1 MTATRKS
8 EGSLRPHWM
17 PDFCNLRVLGAV
29 MLLAQLG
36 ALLIVLV
43 PDPAAILNLQRVLAA
58 SFLVQW
64 IALASAAFLCK
75 LGPRIAHLS
84 TPAGMAWAWSVPLA
98 VTAVISALMRLLDEA
113 FRFGVIPDDIGLQ
126 PFVIGA
132 VVLSALFA
140 AAALRYLYIQ
150 EQLRLNAER
159 EAEARV
165 DALQA
170 RIRPHFL
177 FNTLNT
183 VASLIRIDPAAAER
197 AVEDLAELFRASLS
211 NQKNLSPLARE
222 LELVDRYLEI
232 ESLRLGD
239 RLCVE
244 RLIQP
249 GLSDWPVPL
258 LSLQPLVENAIHH
271 GIQTR
276 AEGGTVRIEASADDD
291 VLRLR
296 VHNPKP
302 GTVPKL
308 SQGNHI
314 ALDNIRQRLALH
326 YGSKARLEVESAAD
340 YYAATLF
347 LPRLD
352 LPRLDRPPLD
362 IPKMKA
368 T

>member
-1 MTATRKS
+1 
-8 EGSLRPHWM
+8 M

-29 MLLAQLG
+29 MLVAQLA
-36 ALLIVLV
+36 ALVIVLV
-43 PDPAAILNLQRVLAA
+43 PDPKAILNLQRVLAA
-58 SFLVQW
+58 TFLVQW

-84 TPAGMAWAWSVPLA
+84 TAVGMAWAWAVPLT
-98 VTAVISALMRLLDEA
+98 VTAVISALMRLMDEA
-113 FRFGVIPDDIGLQ
+113 FRFGVISEEIGLQ

-132 VVLSALFA
+132 VILSALFA
-140 AAALRYLYIQ
+140 AAALRYFYVQ
-150 EQLRLNAER
+150 EQLRLNLER
-159 EAEARV
+159 ESEARV

-211 NQKNLSPLARE
+211 NEKSLCALDRE

-239 RLCVE
+239 RLRIE
-244 RLIQP
+244 RLIDP
-249 GLSDWPVPL
+249 RLRDWPVPL

-276 AEGGTVRIEASADDD
+276 ADGGCVRIEATERDGLLYLS
-291 VLRLR
+291 VR
-296 VHNPKP
+296 NPKP
-302 GTVPKL
+302 GKVPKL

-314 ALDNIRQRLALH
+314 AIDNIRQRLALH
-326 YGSKARLEVESAAD
+326 FGKAARLEVESTPD
-340 YYAATLF
+340 YHEAILC
-347 LPRLD
+347 LPRL
-352 LPRLDRPPLD
+352 
-362 IPKMKA
+362 KGA
-368 T
+368 

>member
-1 MTATRKS
+1 MTATQKS

-17 PDFCNLRVLGAV
+17 PDFCSLRVLGAV
-29 MLLAQLG
+29 VLLAQLV
-36 ALLIVLV
+36 ALVIVLV
-43 PDPAAILNLQRVLAA
+43 PDPRAIFNLQRVLAA

-84 TPAGMAWAWSVPLA
+84 TAIGMAWAWAVPLA
-98 VTAVISALMRLLDEA
+98 VTAIISAMMRLLDEA
-113 FRFGVIPDDIGLQ
+113 FRFGVISEDVGMQ

-140 AAALRYLYIQ
+140 AAALRYFYVQ
-150 EQLRLNAER
+150 EQLRLNVER
-159 EAEARV
+159 ESEARV

-211 NQKNLSPLARE
+211 NEKNLCPLSRE

-239 RLCVE
+239 RLRVE
-244 RLIQP
+244 RLIEP
-249 GLSDWPVPL
+249 GVRDWPVPL

-276 AEGGTVRIEASADDD
+276 ADGGTVRIEASEKDGM
-291 VLRLR
+291 LYLR

-302 GTVPKL
+302 GAVPKL

-326 YGSKARLEVESAAD
+326 FGAKARLEVESAAD
-340 YYAATLF
+340 YHAATLC
-347 LPRLD
+347 LPRMSA
-352 LPRLDRPPLD
+352 RKRTV
-362 IPKMKA
+362 I
-368 T
+368 

>member
-8 EGSLRPHWM
+8 EGTLRPHWM
-17 PDFCNLRVLGAV
+17 PDFCSLRVLGAV
-29 MLLAQLG
+29 VGVAQLV
-36 ALLIVLV
+36 ALVIVLV
-43 PDPAAILNLQRVLAA
+43 PDPKAIFNLQRVLAA

-75 LGPRIAHLS
+75 LAPRIAHLS
-84 TPAGMAWAWSVPLA
+84 TPVGMAWAWAVPLA
-98 VTAVISALMRLLDEA
+98 VTAVISALMRLVDEA
-113 FRFGVIPDDIGLQ
+113 FRFGVIPDDVGLQ

-132 VVLSALFA
+132 VVLSALLA
-140 AAALRYLYIQ
+140 AAALRYFYVQ
-150 EQLRLNAER
+150 EQLRLNVER
-159 EAEARV
+159 ESEARV

-211 NQKNLSPLARE
+211 NEKNLCALSRE

-239 RLCVE
+239 RLRIE
-244 RLIQP
+244 RLIEP
-249 GLSDWPVPL
+249 SLRDWPVPL

-276 AEGGTVRIEASADDD
+276 AEGGTVRIEASTDRDM
-291 VLRLR
+291 LCLR

-308 SQGNHI
+308 SLGNHI

-326 YGSKARLEVESAAD
+326 YGSKARLEVDSGAD
-340 YYAATLF
+340 YHAATLY

-352 LPRLDRPPLD
+352 LPKR
-362 IPKMKA
+362 
-368 T
+368 TVT

>member
-1 MTATRKS
+1 
-8 EGSLRPHWM
+8 M
-17 PDFCNLRVLGAV
+17 PDFCNLRVLGTV
-29 MLLAQLG
+29 MLVAQAV
-36 ALLIVLV
+36 ALVLVLV
-43 PDPAAILNLQRVLAA
+43 PDPNAIFNLQRVLAA

-75 LGPRIAHLS
+75 LAPRLAPL
-84 TPAGMAWAWSVPLA
+84 TTAVGMAWAWSVPLA
-98 VTAVISALMRLLDEA
+98 VTAVISALMRLMDEA
-113 FRFGVIPDDIGLQ
+113 FTLGVISDDIGLQ

-140 AAALRYLYIQ
+140 AAALRYFYVQ
-150 EQLRLNAER
+150 EQLRVNVER
-159 EAEARV
+159 ESEARV

-211 NQKNLSPLARE
+211 SEKNLCPLGRE

-232 ESLRLGD
+232 EALRLGD
-239 RLCVE
+239 RLRIE
-244 RLIQP
+244 RLIEPQ
-249 GLSDWPVPL
+249 LRDWPVPL

-276 AEGGTVRIEASADDD
+276 AEGGTVRIEASEKDGM
-291 VLRLR
+291 LCLR

-302 GTVPKL
+302 GAVPKL
-308 SQGNHI
+308 SHGNHI
-314 ALDNIRQRLALH
+314 ALDNIRQRLLLH
-326 YGSKARLEVESAAD
+326 YGRKARLEVESAAD
-340 YYAATLF
+340 YYAATLY
-347 LPRLD
+347 LP
-352 LPRLDRPPLD
+352 
-362 IPKMKA
+362 KA
-368 T
+368 KAN

>member
-1 MTATRKS
+1 
-8 EGSLRPHWM
+8 M
-17 PDFCNLRVLGAV
+17 PDFCTLRVLGAV
-29 MLLAQLG
+29 MLVAQLV
-36 ALLIVLV
+36 AMVIVLV
-43 PDPAAILNLQRVLAA
+43 PDPAAIFNLQRVLAA

-75 LGPRIAHLS
+75 LAPRIAHLS
-84 TPAGMAWAWSVPLA
+84 TTAGMAWAWSVPLA

-113 FRFGVIPDDIGLQ
+113 FRFGVISDDIGVQ

-140 AAALRYLYIQ
+140 AAALRYFYVQ
-150 EQLRLNAER
+150 EQLRLNVER
-159 EAEARV
+159 ESEARV

-211 NQKNLSPLARE
+211 GEKNLCALTRE

-232 ESLRLGD
+232 EALRLGD
-239 RLCVE
+239 RLRVE
-244 RLIQP
+244 RLIDP
-249 GLSDWPVPL
+249 GVRDWPVPL

-271 GIQTR
+271 GIQAR
-276 AEGGTVRIEASADDD
+276 AEGGTVRIEASMHEEM
-291 VLRLR
+291 LRLR

-302 GTVPKL
+302 AMVPKL
-308 SQGNHI
+308 SHGNHI
-314 ALDNIRQRLALH
+314 ALDNIRQRLLLH
-326 YGSKARLEVESAAD
+326 YGRKARLEVESAAD

-352 LPRLDRPPLD
+352 LPRLDLPKLD
-362 IPKMKA
+362 PQKMKA

>member
-8 EGSLRPHWM
+8 EGTLRPHWM
-17 PDFCNLRVLGAV
+17 PDFCSLRVLGAV
-29 MLLAQLG
+29 MLVAQLV
-36 ALLIVLV
+36 ALVIVLV
-43 PDPAAILNLQRVLAA
+43 PDPRALFNLQRVLAA

-84 TPAGMAWAWSVPLA
+84 TAIGMAWAWAVPLT
-98 VTAVISALMRLLDEA
+98 VTAIISAMMRLMDEA
-113 FRFGVIPDDIGLQ
+113 FRFGVISEDVGMQ

-140 AAALRYLYIQ
+140 AAALRYFYVQ
-150 EQLRLNAER
+150 EQLRLNVER
-159 EAEARV
+159 ESEARV

-211 NQKNLSPLARE
+211 NEKNLCPLSRE

-239 RLCVE
+239 RLRIE
-244 RLIQP
+244 RLVEP
-249 GLSDWPVPL
+249 NVRDWPVPL

-276 AEGGTVRIEASADDD
+276 AQGGTVRIEASATDGM
-291 VLRLR
+291 LRLS

-302 GTVPKL
+302 GMVPKL

-314 ALDNIRQRLALH
+314 ALDNIRQRLLLH
-326 YGSKARLEVESAAD
+326 FGKAARLEVESTAD
-340 YYAATLF
+340 YHVATLL

-352 LPRLDRPPLD
+352 LSNKR
-362 IPKMKA
+362 

>member
-1 MTATRKS
+1 
-8 EGSLRPHWM
+8 M
-17 PDFCNLRVLGAV
+17 PDFCTLRVLGAV
-29 MLLAQLG
+29 MLVAQL
-36 ALLIVLV
+36 AAVVIVLV
-43 PDPAAILNLQRVLAA
+43 PDPAAIFNLQRVLAA

-75 LGPRIAHLS
+75 LAPRIAHLS
-84 TPAGMAWAWSVPLA
+84 TIRGMAWAWSVPLA

-113 FRFGVIPDDIGLQ
+113 FRFGVISDDIGVQ

-140 AAALRYLYIQ
+140 AAALRYFYVQ
-150 EQLRLNAER
+150 EQLRLNVER
-159 EAEARV
+159 ESEARV

-211 NQKNLSPLARE
+211 SEKNLCALARE

-232 ESLRLGD
+232 EALRLGD
-239 RLCVE
+239 RLRVE
-244 RLIQP
+244 RLIEQ
-249 GLSDWPVPL
+249 SARDWPVPL

-271 GIQTR
+271 GIQAR
-276 AEGGTVRIEASADDD
+276 AEGGTVRIEASTHEGM
-291 VLRLR
+291 LRLR

-302 GTVPKL
+302 AMVPKL
-308 SQGNHI
+308 SHGNHI
-314 ALDNIRQRLALH
+314 ALDNIRQRLLLH

-340 YYAATLF
+340 YYAATLY
-347 LPRLD
+347 LPRHD
-352 LPRLDRPPLD
+352 LPGLDSQ
-362 IPKMKA
+362 KMKA